1 MQDLPPMI
9 NPASLPRQAMCSGL
23 SRLRTC
29 FKSLALIL
37 SDRKPE
43 VPLRAKR
50 FAKRTRW
57 KRATGESP
65 RSGRLEGCAAR
76 LLRRP
81 RPSRRPCRPPQDEG
95 LGSVYASKQDLSALR
110 PPQTFGEPRLLQ
122 WGQVEE
128 DGNGMPSLARFQS
141 SQPARRLGVVQF
153 EALPMMRSRHALPVD
168 SAAHVP
174 HKRHYG
180 MRYAA

>member
-81 RPSRRPCRPPQDEG
+81 RPSRRPCRPPQGEG

-110 PPQTFGEPRLLQ
+110 YPAPDIRRTPITAMGTSGGRWKRNAFAGKISEQLACAQTG
-122 WGQVEE
+122 
-128 DGNGMPSLARFQS
+128 S
-141 SQPARRLGVVQF
+141 SAV
-153 EALPMMRSRHALPVD
+153 
-168 SAAHVP
+168 
-174 HKRHYG
+174 
-180 MRYAA
+180 